1 MKYELGRKILTD
13 FVGLRPK
20 TNSYLTDDSNENK
33 KAKFQRKYVINQISN
48 KVKFWTYWKIISIV

>member
-1 MKYELGRKILTD
+1 MKYEWGRKILTD

-33 KAKFQRKYVINQISN
+33 KAKFQRNYVMNQIFN
-48 KVKFWTYWKIISIV
+48 KVFKLKD

>member
-33 KAKFQRKYVINQISN
+33 KAKFQRKYVIYQIFN
-48 KVKFWTYWKIISIV
+48 KVKFLNWKIISIV